1 MFRLS
6 KVTDYG
12 IVLLAHLAQSEEQS
26 AHNARDIAGDVG
38 LPAPMVSK
46 ILKALARHGVLE
58 SQRGS
63 KGGYQLARRP
73 EQLTVA
79 DMISALEGPVG
90 LTECTLGT
98 DLCVHEGSCAV
109 QTPWQVINRVIRES
123 LDCVTLA
130 DLIDP
135 SFSNA
140 MSTDEILGRVTVLP
154 TRTKSGSD
162 EPANL
167 E

>member
-1 MFRLS
+1 MSTRAY
-6 KVTDYG
+6 V
-12 IVLLAHLAQSEEQS
+12 
-26 AHNARDIAGDVG
+26 
-38 LPAPMVSK
+38 
-46 ILKALARHGVLE
+46 
-58 SQRGS
+58 
-63 KGGYQLARRP
+63 LARRP

-98 DLCVHEGSCAV
+98 DLCIHEGSCAV

-123 LDCVTLA
+123 LDRVTLA